1 MADTRSLLSVGLDIG
16 TTTTQIVFSRIH
28 LRNIAPSSQVP
39 RIGIGDRDIL
49 YQSQIY
55 FTPLATRERV
65 DVMALEHIVEKEYAK
80 ANFSPS
86 QTETGAVIV
95 TGEIAKK
102 ENAAEILQALGKYAG
117 EFVVTVAG
125 PRLEAQMAGRGSG
138 AAAYSRE
145 HYARVTNVDVGG
157 GTANCAVFELGN
169 TLAAAAMNIGG
180 RIVEIDHN
188 TMQVRHI
195 AEPARKIIQ
204 HHNLPI
210 AVGRDAELGPLRE
223 FCNLL
228 ADLTVELIEGRESPL
243 AHQVMLTPPLNVSG
257 RGTKLFISGGVGHY
271 FYHPIQNVTL
281 ENVTVHDDIG
291 PLFGLALRENESMQ
305 QMEFVEPPETIRAT
319 VIGASSQTVT
329 LSGSTIWAEKQIL
342 PVKNVPVVRPRM
354 SAPSRTPD
362 EYGAVM
368 RPNLGTTSSIP
379 GAIREA
385 MARMEIDP
393 RQENAAI
400 ALDVH
405 GALDFPQLQNLA
417 QGLSEYAKGE
427 LPNDRPLILI
437 LARDY
442 AQSLG
447 QAVKALLPQRA
458 LLSIDQV
465 GLDEGDYIDIGEPLM
480 DGRVVPLSVKT
491 LVFYR

>member
-1 MADTRSLLSVGLDIG
+1 MSDSRSLLSVGLDVG

-39 RIGIGDRDIL
+39 HIGIGDRDIL

-55 FTPLATRERV
+55 FTPLATRDRV
-65 DVMALEHIVEKEYAK
+65 DVRALEHIVEKEYSK
-80 ANFSPS
+80 ANIAPA
-86 QTETGAVIV
+86 QVETGAVIV

-138 AAAYSRE
+138 AAVYSRG
-145 HYARVTNVDVGG
+145 HYARVTNVDIGG
-157 GTANCAVFELGN
+157 GTANSAVFELGN

-180 RIVEIDHN
+180 RIIEIDPN
-188 TMQVRHI
+188 TLQIRHI
-195 AEPARKIIQ
+195 ADPARKIIQ
-204 HHNLPI
+204 AHNLPI
-210 AVGRDAELGPLRE
+210 AVGERAELGPLRE
-223 FCNLL
+223 FCNVL
-228 ADLTVELIEGRESPL
+228 ADLTVELIEGRESQL
-243 AHQVMLTPPLNVSG
+243 GHQVMLTPPMSVSG
-257 RGTKLFISGGVGHY
+257 RNTKLFISGGVGHY

-281 ENVTVHDDIG
+281 ETVTTHEDIG
-291 PLFGLALRENESMQ
+291 PLFGLALKENQAIQ
-305 QMEFVEPPETIRAT
+305 QMEAVEPPETIRAT

-342 PVKNVPVVRPRM
+342 PIKNVPVVRPHLG
-354 SAPSRTPD
+354 STSNIPD
-362 EYGAVM
+362 A
-368 RPNLGTTSSIP
+368 L
-379 GAIREA
+379 REA
-385 MARMEIDP
+385 LARMEVDP
-393 RQENAAI
+393 KTENAAI
-400 ALDVH
+400 ALDIG
-405 GALDFPQLQNLA
+405 GALDFSQLQNLA
-417 QGLSEYAKGE
+417 QGLSQYAARE
-427 LPNDRPLILI
+427 LPADRPLLLI

-442 AQSLG
+442 AQALG
-447 QAVKALLPQRA
+447 QAIKGLSPQRA

-465 GLDEGDYIDIGEPLM
+465 GLDEGDYIDIGLPMM

>member
-1 MADTRSLLSVGLDIG
+1 MSDTRSLLSVGLDVG

-55 FTPLATRERV
+55 FTPLATRDRV
-65 DVMALEHIVEKEYAK
+65 DVMALDHVVEKEYAK
-80 ANFSPS
+80 ANISPS
-86 QTETGAVIV
+86 QVETGAVIV

-102 ENAAEILQALGKYAG
+102 ENAAEILQTLGRYAG

-145 HYARVTNVDVGG
+145 HYARVTNVDIGG
-157 GTANCAVFELGN
+157 GTANSAVFELGN
-169 TLAAAAMNIGG
+169 TLAAAAMNVGG
-180 RIVEIDHN
+180 RIIEIDHH
-188 TMQVRHI
+188 TMQIRHI

-204 HHNLPI
+204 HHNLPL

-223 FCNLL
+223 FCSIL
-228 ADLTVELIEGRESPL
+228 AQLTVELIQGIESPL
-243 AHQVMLTPPLNVSG
+243 AHQVMLTPPMAVSG
-257 RGTKLFISGGVGHY
+257 FNTKLFISGGVGHY
-271 FYHPIQNVTL
+271 FYHPIQDVTL
-281 ENVTVHDDIG
+281 EHVTTHDDIG
-291 PLFGLALRENESMQ
+291 PLFGLALRENETIK
-305 QMEFVEPPETIRAT
+305 QMEAVEPPETIRAT

-342 PVKNVPVVRPRM
+342 PIKNVPVVRPHLG
-354 SAPSRTPD
+354 STSNI
-362 EYGAVM
+362 
-368 RPNLGTTSSIP
+368 PN
-379 GAIREA
+379 AIRDA

-393 RQENAAI
+393 RRDNAAI
-400 ALDVH
+400 ALEI
-405 GALDFPQLQNLA
+405 GSALDFTRLQNLA
-417 QGLSEYAKGE
+417 QGLSDYASRE
-427 LPNDRPLILI
+427 LPAERPLILI
-437 LARDY
+437 LGRDY

-447 QAVKALLPQRA
+447 QAVKSLAPQRA

-465 GLDEGDYIDIGEPLM
+465 GLDEGDYIDIGEPLL

>member
-1 MADTRSLLSVGLDIG
+1 MSDTRSLLSVGLDVG

-39 RIGIGDRDIL
+39 RIGIGDRDLL
-49 YQSQIY
+49 YQSEVY
-55 FTPLATRERV
+55 LTPLATRDRV
-65 DVMALEHIVEKEYAK
+65 DIPALEHLVDKEYGKAK
-80 ANFSPS
+80 ISPS
-86 QTETGAVIV
+86 DVETGAVIV

-138 AAAYSRE
+138 AAVYSRE
-145 HYARVTNVDVGG
+145 HYARVTNVDIGG
-157 GTANCAVFELGN
+157 GTANSAVFELGN

-180 RIVEIDHN
+180 RIIEIDHN
-188 TMQVRHI
+188 TMQIRHI
-195 AEPARKIIQ
+195 ADPALKIIQ

-210 AVGRDAELGPLRE
+210 AVGREAELGPLRE
-223 FCNLL
+223 FCNVL

-243 AHQVMLTPPLNVSG
+243 ARQVMLTPPMSVSG
-257 RGTKLFISGGVGHY
+257 RGTKLFVSGGVGHY
-271 FYHPIQNVTL
+271 FYHPIHNVTL
-281 ENVTVHDDIG
+281 ESVPAHDDIG
-291 PLFGLALRENESMQ
+291 PLYGLALRENEALR
-305 QMEFVEPPETIRAT
+305 QMEAVEPPETIRAT

-329 LSGSTIWAEKQIL
+329 LSGSTIWTEKQIL
-342 PVKNVPVVRPRM
+342 PLKNVPVVRP
-354 SAPSRTPD
+354 
-362 EYGAVM
+362 
-368 RPNLGTTSSIP
+368 NLGSTGNIP
-379 GAIREA
+379 DAIRDA
-385 MARMEIDP
+385 MARMEIDA
-393 RQENAAI
+393 RIESVAI
-400 ALDVH
+400 ALDIQ
-405 GALDFPQLQNLA
+405 GALDFIQLQNLA
-417 QGLSEYAKGE
+417 RGVADYASSE
-427 LPNDRPLILI
+427 LPDGRPLILI

-447 QAVKALLPQRA
+447 QAIKSILPERA
-458 LLSIDQV
+458 LLSVDQV